1 MLWQQLRC
9 LSANMENLGGDMG
22 PGHSPKKTENQM
34 LSKVAPQS
42 QYLMDWAPVDQ
53 YVNSLLHLK

>member
-53 YVNSLLHLK
+53 YLRQ